1 MAYETLALR
10 TPRAFENPPSA
21 APRWAD
27 LEAGLYAHWSYSDL
41 YGLPNDAEV
50 SSWTDRVNG
59 FKLVPIPGLDRPTI
73 AAKSNSGRGSLAFNY
88 DDTAETARGLYL
100 PTGSGWYLG
109 DDGTSA
115 TLAAVFFNR
124 SIVYGSN
131 VTSRLASANSS
142 TNYYSLGNFN
152 NDHPGM
158 GVQVSGGN
166 GAHYAPADG
175 SMEDRWS
182 VVVATITPNETRL
195 YIDDLPVIVGGGSGG
210 TSSAGFR
217 VGVSNTGASP
227 FTGYLREIRAYNTKA
242 LSAVEARALIAKLRY
257 EHLRIGQ

>member
-10 TPRAFENPPSA
+10 TPRSFENPPSD

-41 YGLPNDAEV
+41 YGLPDGAEV

-59 FKLVPIPGLDRPTI
+59 FNLTPIPSLDRPTI
-73 AAKSNSGRGSLAFNY
+73 ATQSNSGRGSLAFNY

-100 PTGSGWYLG
+100 APGSGWYLG
-109 DDGTSA
+109 QDNGTA

-124 SIVYGSN
+124 SIVYGSD
-131 VTSRLASANSS
+131 VRSRLVASNSS
-142 TNYYSLGNFN
+142 TNYYALGNFN
-152 NDHPGM
+152 ADHPGM
-158 GVQVSGGN
+158 GVQLAGGN
-166 GAHYAPADG
+166 GAHYAPEDN

-182 VVVATITPNETRL
+182 VVVATITPDETRL
-195 YIDDLPVIVGGGSGG
+195 YIDELPVIVGGGSGG

-217 VGVSNTGASP
+217 VGVSNSNQTP

-242 LSAVEARALIAKLRY
+242 LSAIEARALIAKLRY